1 MVITLTTDFGYQDS
15 FVGIMK
21 GVIASI
27 NPRAQIIDLTHGIP
41 SQDILAGAL
50 TLRHSIQ
57 YFPRG
62 SIHVAVVDPG
72 VGGKRRPILIEST
85 GNYFIGPDNGVLS
98 LTLFSKNGHYITHL
112 SNPAYHL
119 QPTSMTFH
127 GRDIFAPVAA
137 HLSLGV
143 PATAFG
149 ETLDGMVKIEL
160 PAVVRRGHRLQGE
173 IIYIDS
179 FGNLFTN
186 IQRHDLTGIAE
197 DRLEIILGSIRVIGL
212 AATYSTV
219 AEGDFAAV
227 FNSWDLLEIALNR
240 DNAQKKTG
248 AKIGDKVEIRLDA

>member
-21 GVIASI
+21 GVIAGI
-27 NPRAQIIDLTHGIP
+27 NPQAQVIDLTHGIP
-41 SQDILAGAL
+41 AQDILAGAL

-62 SIHVAVVDPG
+62 TIHVAVIDPG
-72 VGGKRRPILIEST
+72 VGSSRRPILVESA
-85 GNYFIGPDNGVLS
+85 GNYLIGPDNGVLS
-98 LTLFSKNGHYITHL
+98 LALQGGNGNRITHL
-112 SNPAYHL
+112 SNSAYHL
-119 QPTSMTFH
+119 QPTSATFH
-127 GRDIFAPVAA
+127 GRDVFAPVAA

-143 PATAFG
+143 APTAFG
-149 ETLDGMVKIEL
+149 ETLEEMVRIEL
-160 PAVVRRGHRLQGE
+160 PVVIREGQRLHGE

-186 IQRHDLTGIAE
+186 IDRHDLTGIAE
-197 DRLEIILGSIRVIGL
+197 DTLEIILGSIRVIGL
-212 AATYSTV
+212 ATKYSAV

-240 DNAQKKTG
+240 DNAQKRSG
-248 AKIGDKVEIRLDA
+248 AKIADKVEINF

>member
-21 GVIASI
+21 GVIAGI
-27 NPRAQIIDLTHGIP
+27 NPQAQVIDLTHGIP
-41 SQDILAGAL
+41 AQDILAGAL

-62 SIHVAVVDPG
+62 TIHVAVIDPG
-72 VGGKRRPILIEST
+72 VGSSRRPILVESA
-85 GNYFIGPDNGVLS
+85 GNYLIGPDNGVLS
-98 LTLFSKNGHYITHL
+98 LALQGGNGNRITHL
-112 SNPAYHL
+112 SNSAYHL
-119 QPTSMTFH
+119 QPTSATFH
-127 GRDIFAPVAA
+127 GRDVFAPVAA

-143 PATAFG
+143 PPTAFG
-149 ETLDGMVKIEL
+149 ETLEEMVRIEL
-160 PAVVRRGHRLQGE
+160 PVVIREGQRLHGE

-186 IQRHDLTGIAE
+186 IDRHDLTGIAE
-197 DRLEIILGSIRVIGL
+197 DTLEIILGSIRVIGL
-212 AATYSTV
+212 ATKYSAV

-248 AKIGDKVEIRLDA
+248 AKIADKVEINF